1 MADQHTSSSGSTYV
15 PLDSWIYPA
24 LDRLQA
30 LGYVDFAY
38 LGLRP
43 WTRSSITHMLD
54 QTEGAIDSAPADEE
68 AREIYLTVRKEV
80 DPGTHNFDNLRH
92 PLNSFES
99 AYTHL
104 GGIAGTPLNDS
115 FISDRQGERLSS
127 GCLKLRFIY

>member
-1 MADQHTSSSGSTYV
+1 
-15 PLDSWIYPA
+15 
-24 LDRLQA
+24 
-30 LGYVDFAY
+30 
-38 LGLRP
+38 
-43 WTRSSITHMLD
+43 MLD

-104 GGIAGTPLNDS
+104 GGIAELRSTTASSRTDNC
-115 FISDRQGERLSS
+115 ERLSS
-127 GCLKLRFIY
+127 GCLKLRFI